1 MNSVVEYHDFLEK
14 TKAKKVVLQ
23 EQLNEKEV
31 FLSSLLE
38 EHGKLLKVQEIFNI
52 TGALAQSEVKGLI
65 EKLISDTVSLVFGP
79 EYGFE
84 LESKVVR
91 NQPEIEMYIVKN
103 GCKYNLRD
111 DTEGGGVMDVVSFVL
126 RIVLWAI
133 QKDRTDNVMIFDE
146 PLRHLDGR
154 RAKVMGE
161 MMKKLSKMLSLQMIV
176 VSHSEHLI
184 DSADKVFEVTKN
196 SEGVSEV
203 KESVC

>member
-1 MNSVVEYHDFLEK
+1 MNSIVQYRDFLEK
-14 TKAKKVVLQ
+14 TKAKKSILQ
-23 EQLNEKEV
+23 EQVQEKEV

-38 EHGKLLKVQEIFNI
+38 EHDNLLKVQEIFNI

-65 EKLISDTVSLVFGP
+65 EKLISDTVSLVFGS

-133 QKDRTDNVMIFDE
+133 QKNRTDNIMIFDE

-154 RAKVMGE
+154 RAKVMGQ
-161 MMKKLSKMLSLQMIV
+161 MMKKLSEMLGLQMLI

-184 DSADKVFEVTKN
+184 DSADKVFEVAKN
-196 SEGVSEV
+196 NEGVSVV
-203 KESVC
+203 KESIC